1 LKKGLMMKLTSP
13 TQQEKEILSSVKREM
28 ALPRRTA
35 SVRKAEEDEAEAA
48 IKAPA
53 AHPARA

>member
-1 LKKGLMMKLTSP
+1 MMKLTSP